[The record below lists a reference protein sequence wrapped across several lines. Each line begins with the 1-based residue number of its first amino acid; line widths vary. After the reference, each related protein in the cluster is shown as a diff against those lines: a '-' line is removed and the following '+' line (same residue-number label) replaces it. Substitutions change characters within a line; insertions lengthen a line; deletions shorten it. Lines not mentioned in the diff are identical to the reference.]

1 MPPLATHAGSID
13 AGQEEEGRGDGQRD
27 KRELPVEQDCD
38 GDHHGE
44 GDRSGDRGND
54 PIDQILDRRHVML
67 DSIEGVGGATRVV
80 IRHGEALDLV
90 HEPGAEIEDE
100 PFADVGLQ
108 QRARK
113 PLELAERRD
122 GNEQANREQQD
133 RGGGLR
139 GAFREERLQEH
150 GQWVPTEDRIHRNFE
165 RHRGEERHGAREQ
178 PKPEQAREV
187 EPVRARLLQQPP
199 VQDDVAHHA
208 PPSWSRFKPR
218 AIVAMAAVHCWS
230 VRSAGNRAMR
240 PRTAAAGQAWW

>member
-1 MPPLATHAGSID
+1 MASATSASCQSSRTVTVIIM
-13 AGQEEEGRGDGQRD
+13 ARVIAAETE
-27 KRELPVEQDCD
+27 
-38 GDHHGE
+38 
-44 GDRSGDRGND
+44 GND
-54 PIDQILDRRHVML
+54 PIDQILDRRYVML

-122 GNEQANREQQD
+122 GNQQANREQQD

-139 GAFREERLQEH
+139 GGFREERLQEH

-165 RHRGEERHGAREQ
+165 RQ
-178 PKPEQAREV
+178 PE
-187 EPVRARLLQQPP
+187 
-199 VQDDVAHHA
+199 
-208 PPSWSRFKPR
+208 
-218 AIVAMAAVHCWS
+218 
-230 VRSAGNRAMR
+230 
-240 PRTAAAGQAWW
+240 

>member
-1 MPPLATHAGSID
+1 MPRLATHAGSID
-13 AGQEEEGRGDGQRD
+13 AGQEEEGRRDGQRD
-27 KRELPVEQDCD
+27 KRELPVEQGCD
-38 GDHHGE
+38 GDRHGE
-44 GDRSGDRGND
+44 SDRSGDGGDD
-54 PIDQILDRRHVML
+54 PIDHDVLDRRYVIL

-80 IRHGEALDLV
+80 IRHGEALDLA

-100 PFADVGLQ
+100 PFADVGAQ

-139 GAFREERLQEH
+139 GGFREERLQEH
-150 GQWVPTEDRIHRNFE
+150 GQWVPTKDRIHRNFE
-165 RHRGEERHGAREQ
+165 RHRSEEHHGAREQ

-208 PPSWSRFKPR
+208 PWSRFKPR
-218 AIVAMAAVHCWS
+218 VVVAMAAVHCWS

-240 PRTAAAGQAWW
+240 PRTAAAGQAWS